1 MVWLKSILF
10 FFIFINYVQASE
22 LNQEEIDY
30 FKNRYNYYPNI
41 ELGIFMPKLLKN
53 YSNEKTNY
61 SLLCE
66 ARENVYKK
74 NYNSFIICYFINIF

>member
-30 FKNRYNYYPNI
+30 FKIMDLNNDGFVSIDEINQTTNI
-41 ELGIFMPKLLKN
+41 IFQLID
-53 YSNEKTNY
+53 SNKDNKI
-61 SLLCE
+61 SLLE
-66 ARENVYKK
+66 LEELKEIVEILK
-74 NYNSFIICYFINIF
+74 